1 MVACALPV
9 PALISLVAALAT
21 AAPRSPSFTS
31 DNLANTVTRGAAI
44 SGGGVLACAALLC
57 LISPLVALY
66 AASLYNNCLL
76 VFLAVQDSSIGD
88 LVTHSLSD

>member
-1 MVACALPV
+1 MPVLCGAAGAAISGGGVVACALPV

-57 LISPLVALY
+57 LL
-66 AASLYNNCLL
+66 
-76 VFLAVQDSSIGD
+76 
-88 LVTHSLSD
+88 